1 MALTRKMLKA
11 MGIEEE
17 KIDQIIDAHAETVD
31 GLKADIEKYKG
42 DAEKLPTIQRELD
55 DLKAKGDDGWKEKH
69 DNVKKEFD
77 SYKSGIEAKETKA
90 AKEKAVRAYFEGKN
104 IEGANLNL
112 AMRSC
117 GAEIEALEL
126 DGENIKDTTA
136 LDALI
141 SGDLAGLVAKANPN
155 VRIDMGGKLNGKG
168 NAITKEDILAIKD
181 GSARR
186 KAMAENPALFGLDK
200 TN

>member
-90 AKEKAVRAYFEGKN
+90 AKEKAARAYFEGKN

-126 DGENIKDTTA
+126 DGENIKDTTT

-168 NAITKEDILAIKD
+168 NVITKEDILAIKD